1 MITQTSLEEICE
13 KYKIKEEDVLRFYNL
28 LKNAPIGSGV
38 EKLHTA
44 IYAVLRRDGRLT
56 GEIREF
62 LMPYVRTDLLKI
74 INRSCSLC
82 IDFERSFRKLIP
94 TLYNLSD
101 EEKTAFEEEF
111 KKLVD
116 QFKNKTLSYN
126 AYALLAYHALQRIGK
141 QEPIASYAEMLGIA
155 KQSLRDLQ
163 KRLFEDKAIT

>member
-28 LKNAPIGSGV
+28 LKNAPMGSGV

-62 LMPYVRTDLLKI
+62 LMPYVRADLLKI
-74 INRSCSLC
+74 INRTCSLC

-94 TLYNLSD
+94 ELYNLSE

-111 KKLVD
+111 KKLLE
-116 QFKNKTLSYN
+116 QFKNKTLTYN
-126 AYALLAYHALQRIGK
+126 AHALLAYRALQKIGK
-141 QEPIASYAEMLGIA
+141 QESIASYAEKLGIA
-155 KQSLRDLQ
+155 PQSLRDLQ
-163 KRLFEDKAIT
+163 KRLFGDKAIA